1 MMNLDLEKELDERGL
16 SITIHPTGTGWVV
29 WLFPAD
35 DPAQLVVTEGKI
47 LARVIEEA
55 LREWDGGG
63 ASVEGEE
70 PAETA
75 LRATKLPGGGRGW
88 RRPGAV
94 LEPGEEWLVPEKQP
108 DGTVMWRERDDRDK
122 PS

>member
-1 MMNLDLEKELDERGL
+1 MMNLDIEKELDERGL
-16 SITIHPTGTGWVV
+16 SITIHPTGTGWVA
-29 WLFPAD
+29 WLFQSD
-35 DPAQLVVTEGKI
+35 DPAQMVVTEGQV

-55 LREWDGGG
+55 LREWDGDGS
-63 ASVEGEE
+63 AQEGVE

-88 RRPGAV
+88 RRPDAV

-108 DGTVMWRERDDRDK
+108 DGTVTWREKADRDK
-122 PS
+122 SA